1 MTQPEVARLSTIDQY
16 HSGSGD
22 NVRDKIYNEIKSL
35 APSDLLAPMGLV
47 FESIRR
53 KDSVVAKIQIK
64 LLKATAQRDPEA
76 AALIEIISIYGGLV
90 EAGDDVSAWG
100 VVSEIA
106 SSTKNEII
114 KDVCLAALLR
124 LSYKTERENAAK
136 EYYLAESASGIYSK
150 EAFLCF
156 YADEA
161 QLEAEIRR
169 FIISEGELVGI
180 VEGAFRVKLPNLAI
194 QAANYLQETFPS
206 YNASVLCVMAN
217 AFNLNKDISQ
227 HHLWLH
233 LPEVKQKLDDLVE
246 QVVELLDL
254 SEGKDVRLYGIA
266 CPMYEYYQGLAPNT
280 LFKALKKYL
289 QYLETTYPATAVRF
303 KAVEGEETD
312 LSQFQRDLRYV
323 SASPE
328 NRATWCKQF
337 ISANNHILEYV
348 MLFILHANSDEISD
362 WLSKKIPIDD
372 ASEMEVAFVR
382 LLGCAFKVAGQDE
395 IRLQSHQ
402 LADQVELFL
411 KDWKNEIISIAPERI
426 FDLAEKLLIARLPHK
441 ALSFTSIVIPDQ
453 ALWPSPFILTHL
465 RCLLEAEQ
473 YNTFNEVI
481 ARVSGLETSLTLIN
495 LQSLKAERMGEIEF
509 AIELSDQMVLKA
521 PENLHCWYRG
531 CFLRYRYRTK
541 TEQREFQ
548 QQIPDS
554 LLRQYS
560 LEAAGIL
567 YFLTQAGSFK
577 RAEPL
582 WVEWFI
588 EAPRA
593 RAVELVNFHFGLIGT
608 GTKRV
613 EFDVSLKLEKCSAA
627 FQYEQDGNTMVRLIV
642 DDYQSSSEFTLK
654 ASSHLA
660 KLLQSLSVGESGS
673 LSMVNYKITEL
684 LPPYVACLRV
694 ALNLRHTH
702 NDGSDCFAMLSMPS
716 DPEQLVPFLEEKLGQ
731 DANNRKQLANIDNIP
746 LYIRGHALHP
756 DSAFKGGLGC
766 WTDTATSK
774 SMLFSQG
781 EASPDFVVL
790 DAYSIGYLAV
800 TDLVKHLVDI
810 GVSLVLPASTK
821 EALELFIEEI
831 SSESFMRLGVSE
843 GGKLYRTTASDVQAR
858 DGHTLRALRLI
869 LDNASVVYPVLHDT
883 SLDVYSVKD
892 GIDSTVYD
900 AMQLSQANNIPW
912 FCMDAEFAALHHS
925 NQHATVNIHTVVMR
939 AMASSPFDF
948 EHKRHRLLLYA
959 LGTLPLPL
967 TSVEIYCLA
976 MSPNTLAGFILFK
989 IIQNHGKQIFVGS
1002 DRAFFLLDVI
1012 FVHLYSWFYFG
1023 SSHDAV
1029 RPSYTLN
1036 TTYTAHVFNHGI
1048 KLFLKTKEAGTA
1060 ELRIAVAIKYMM
1072 SKYSLHQRFVDFIL
1086 GCFIDFAKGNFMD
1099 IEAIEVNLQTLANH

>member
-1 MTQPEVARLSTIDQY
+1 MIQPEVARLSTIEQY

-35 APSDLLAPMGLV
+35 APSDLLAPMGMV

-53 KDSVVAKIQIK
+53 KDSVIAKIQIR

-76 AALIEIISIYGGLV
+76 AALIEIISIYGGLI
-90 EAGDDVSAWG
+90 EAGGDVSAWG

-124 LSYKTERENAAK
+124 LSYRTERENAAK

-150 EAFLCF
+150 EVFLCF

-161 QLEAEIRR
+161 QLEAEIQR

-180 VEGAFRVKLPNLAI
+180 VEGAFRVELPSLAI
-194 QAANYLQETFPS
+194 QAANRLQKTFPS

-246 QVVELLDL
+246 QVVELLEL
-254 SEGKDVRLYGIA
+254 SEGKDIRLYGIA
-266 CPMYEYYQGLAPNT
+266 CPVYEYYQGLAPNT
-280 LFKALKKYL
+280 LFEALKKYL
-289 QYLETTYPATAVRF
+289 QYLEPTYPATAARF
-303 KAVEGEETD
+303 KAVEGEEIE

-328 NRATWCKQF
+328 KQATWCKQF
-337 ISANNHILEYV
+337 LSASNHTLEYV
-348 MLFILHANSDEISD
+348 MLFILHASSDEISD

-382 LLGCAFKVAGQDE
+382 LLGCSFKVAGQDDN
-395 IRLQSHQ
+395 RLQSHQ
-402 LADQVELFL
+402 LAEQVDLFL
-411 KDWKNEIISIAPERI
+411 KNWKDEIVSIAPERI

-481 ARVSGLETSLTLIN
+481 AGVSGLETSLTLIN

-509 AIELSDQMVLKA
+509 AIELSDQMILKA

-548 QQIPDS
+548 QQIPGS
-554 LLRQYS
+554 LLQHYS
-560 LEAAGIL
+560 SEAAAIL
-567 YFLTQAGSFK
+567 YFIAWTGDFK
-577 RAEPL
+577 RAEPH

-588 EAPRA
+588 DNPRA
-593 RAVELVNFHFGLIGT
+593 CAVELVNFHFGLIGT

-613 EFDVSLKLEKCSAA
+613 EFDVSPTLEQCSAA
-627 FQYEQDGNTMVRLIV
+627 FQYEQDGNTMIRLII
-642 DDYQSSSEFTLK
+642 DDHQNLNECTLK

-660 KLLQSLSVGESGS
+660 GLLQSLSVGESGS
-673 LSMVNYKITEL
+673 LSMVNYKLTEL

-694 ALNLRHTH
+694 ALKLRHTH

-731 DANNRKQLANIDNIP
+731 DANDRKQLADIDNIP

-756 DSAFKGGLGC
+756 DSAFKGGLSC

-774 SMLFSQG
+774 SLLFSQG
-781 EASPDFVVL
+781 DAYPSFVVL

-800 TDLVKHLVDI
+800 TDLVKHLLDI

-821 EALELFIEEI
+821 EALKLWVEEV
-831 SSESFMRLGVSE
+831 SSESFMRLGVTE

-869 LDNASVVYPVLHDT
+869 VDSASVIYPVLHDT
-883 SLDVYSVKD
+883 PLEVYSVKD

-900 AMQLSQANNIPW
+900 AMQLSLANNIPW
-912 FCMDAEFAALHHS
+912 FCMDGEFASLHHS
-925 NQHATVNIHTVVMR
+925 NQYATVNVQAVVAR
-939 AMASSPFDF
+939 AMANSPFDF
-948 EHKRHRLLLYA
+948 EHKRHGLFLYA
-959 LGTLPLPL
+959 FGAIPLPL
-967 TSVEIYCLA
+967 TLNEIYLLA
-976 MSPNTLAGFILFK
+976 MNPNTLAGFILFK
-989 IIQNHGKQIFVGS
+989 IIRNHGKQIFVDS
-1002 DRAFFLLDVI
+1002 DRSFFLLDVI
-1012 FVHLYSWFYFG
+1012 FEHLYSRFYFG
-1023 SSHDAV
+1023 RSHNAV

-1036 TTYTAHVFNHGI
+1036 TAYTAHVFNHGMR
-1048 KLFLKTKEAGTA
+1048 LFLATKEAGTA

-1072 SKYSLHQRFVDFIL
+1072 AKYSLHQRFIDFML
-1086 GCFIDFAKGNFMD
+1086 GCFIEFAEGNFMD
-1099 IEAIEVNLQTLANH
+1099 VATIEVNLQTLANQ

>member
-1 MTQPEVARLSTIDQY
+1 MTQSEVARLSTIEQY

-35 APSDLLAPMGLV
+35 APSDLLAPMGMV
-47 FESIRR
+47 FESIRS
-53 KDSVVAKIQIK
+53 KDIAAAKIQIRV
-64 LLKATAQRDPEA
+64 LKATAQRDPEA

-90 EAGDDVSAWG
+90 EAVDDVSAWG

-124 LSYKTERENAAK
+124 LSYRTERENAAK

-150 EAFLCF
+150 EAFLYF

-180 VEGAFRVKLPNLAI
+180 VEGAFRLEKPSLAI
-194 QAANYLQETFPS
+194 QAANCLKKTFPS

-254 SEGKDVRLYGIA
+254 SEGKDVRLYGMA
-266 CPMYEYYQGLAPNT
+266 CPMYEYYQGLAPKV
-280 LFKALKKYL
+280 LFEALKKYL
-289 QYLETTYPATAVRF
+289 QYLEPTYPTTAARF
-303 KAVEGEETD
+303 KIVEGDYTD
-312 LSQFQRDLRYV
+312 LPQFQQDCREMN
-323 SASPE
+323 ASPE
-328 NRATWCKQF
+328 KRARWCKQF
-337 ISANNHILEYV
+337 LSASNHTLEYV

-362 WLSKKIPIDD
+362 WLSKKTPIDD
-372 ASEMEVAFVR
+372 ASEMELAFVR
-382 LLGCAFKVAGQDE
+382 LLGCSFQVARQDE
-395 IRLQSHQ
+395 NRLQSHQ
-402 LADQVELFL
+402 LAKQIELFL
-411 KDWKNEIISIAPERI
+411 KDWKDEVISIAPERI

-441 ALSFTSIVIPDQ
+441 ALSFTSLLIPHQ
-453 ALWPSPFILTHL
+453 ALWPSPFVLMHL

-481 ARVSGLETSLTLIN
+481 SRVSRLETSLTLIN
-495 LQSLKAERMGEIEF
+495 LQSLKAERMGEIQS
-509 AIELSDQMVLKA
+509 AIELSNQMILKA
-521 PENLHCWYRG
+521 PENLHCWSRG
-531 CFLRYRYRTK
+531 CFLRYRYRTE

-554 LLRQYS
+554 LLRPYS
-560 LEAAGIL
+560 LEAAAIL

-577 RAEPL
+577 RAEPR

-588 EAPRA
+588 ADPRA

-608 GTKRV
+608 GIKKV
-613 EFDVSLKLEKCSAA
+613 EFDVSPRLEQCSAA
-627 FQYEQDGNTMVRLIV
+627 FQYEQDGITMVRLIV
-642 DDYQSSSEFTLK
+642 DDHQSSSECTLK

-660 KLLQSLSVGESGS
+660 ELLQSLPVGEPGS
-673 LSMVNYKITEL
+673 LGMVNYKVIEHL
-684 LPPYVACLRV
+684 SPYVACLRI
-694 ALNLRHTH
+694 ALKLRHNH

-716 DPEQLVPFLEEKLGQ
+716 DPEQLVPFLVEKLGQ
-731 DANNRKQLANIDNIP
+731 DANSRKQLADIDNIP
-746 LYIRGHALHP
+746 FYVRGHFLHP
-756 DSAFKGGLGC
+756 GNAFKGALSC
-766 WTDTATSK
+766 WTDAVISK
-774 SMLFSQG
+774 SFLFSQG
-781 EASPDFVVL
+781 DETPNVVVL
-790 DAYSIGYLAV
+790 DAYGICYLAV
-800 TDLVKHLVDI
+800 TDLVKNLLDL
-810 GVSLVLPASTK
+810 GVSLVLPAATN
-821 EALELFIEEI
+821 EALKLWIEDM
-831 SSESFMRLGVSE
+831 SSESFMQLGVSE

-900 AMQLSQANNIPW
+900 AMQLSLANNIPW
-912 FCMDAEFAALHHS
+912 FCMDGEFASLHHS
-925 NQHATVNIHTVVMR
+925 NQYATVNDQAVVTR

-948 EHKRHRLLLYA
+948 EHKRHGLFLYA
-959 LGTLPLPL
+959 FGAIPLPL
-967 TSVEIYCLA
+967 TLNEIYLLA
-976 MSPNTLAGFILFK
+976 MNPNTLAGFILFK
-989 IIQNHGKQIFVGS
+989 IIRNHGKQIFVGS
-1002 DRAFFLLDVI
+1002 DRSFFLLDVI
-1012 FVHLYSWFYFG
+1012 FEHLYSRFYFG
-1023 SSHDAV
+1023 RSHNAV

-1036 TTYTAHVFNHGI
+1036 TAYTAHVFNHGMR
-1048 KLFLKTKEAGTA
+1048 LFLETKKAGTA
-1060 ELRIAVAIKYMM
+1060 EVKIAVAIKYMM
-1072 SKYSLHQRFVDFIL
+1072 VKYSLHQRFIDFML
-1086 GCFIDFAKGNFMD
+1086 GCFIEFTEGNFMD
-1099 IEAIEVNLQTLANH
+1099 VATIEVNLQTLANH